1 MEDPIHILE
10 STPND
15 ELPSLVREISS
26 SAIEQTD
33 PVGSDCMLASIAKLF
48 GAHTNLARVKDSGG
62 LLPIHW
68 ASAYSNPTTTQ
79 ILLNCCPSAA
89 SERDNDG
96 LTPLHWCCEAN
107 SGPQMVALLL
117 DAYSEAV
124 FTRDKSG
131 KLPIHRAAR
140 NGCSPE
146 AIMNLLR
153 VNPES
158 AKTRDLKG
166 KLPLHHACTSAT
178 NRRSMESLG
187 VLRCLLESYPAGA
200 ETRDFSGRLPLQEA
214 LILAS
219 YRDNIP
225 YCLDLIRLG
234 ADPERPERPGL
245 NALTGI
251 AFAPGPSA
259 HPKDASALYYSR
271 PLGKTFSLKRL
282 GIITGSGVCPF

>member
-1 MEDPIHILE
+1 
-10 STPND
+10 
-15 ELPSLVREISS
+15 
-26 SAIEQTD
+26 
-33 PVGSDCMLASIAKLF
+33 
-48 GAHTNLARVKDSGG
+48 
-62 LLPIHW
+62 
-68 ASAYSNPTTTQ
+68 
-79 ILLNCCPSAA
+79 
-89 SERDNDG
+89 
-96 LTPLHWCCEAN
+96 
-107 SGPQMVALLL
+107 MVSLLL
-117 DAYSEAV
+117 DVNPNSA

-178 NRRSMESLG
+178 NRSSIESLG
-187 VLRCLLESYPAGA
+187 VLRCLLESYPEGA
-200 ETRDFSGRLPLQEA
+200 NTRDFSGRFPLQEA

-234 ADPERPERPGL
+234 ADPELFERPGL

-251 AFAPGPSA
+251 AFVRGGSISA
-259 HPKDASALYYSR
+259 SQRRDRTLLLRAARKAFLIEKAKSHRWQRRMPFLSILAGCGYRPLLANRLALELDASMADEARSVPISTEEEKRAY
-271 PLGKTFSLKRL
+271 RL
-282 GIITGSGVCPF
+282 GQVLSNEGLVRTIVSFL